1 MGNQST
7 YYRTKQATHPGR
19 LAALVS
25 LVIPLALAGCTVG
38 PKYHQPPAIAT
49 APPPPAYKEI
59 PKPSPI
65 PVADGTAAATEWVP
79 AQPSDAM
86 LRGKWWEI
94 YNEPDLNALEDR
106 LNIDNQTIK
115 EYFENYMVARAIV
128 REARAQYYPTVTA
141 GPSLVPL
148 PRLGKPGK

>member
-1 MGNQST
+1 
-7 YYRTKQATHPGR
+7 
-19 LAALVS
+19 
-25 LVIPLALAGCTVG
+25 
-38 PKYHQPPAIAT
+38 
-49 APPPPAYKEI
+49 
-59 PKPSPI
+59 
-65 PVADGTAAATEWVP
+65 
-79 AQPSDAM
+79 M

-141 GPSLVPL
+141 GPAWSSL
-148 PRLGKPGK
+148 PRLGKSGKQHGRRQQR